1 MKPTSS
7 ATLPPSSLRQFL
19 AYTASTSRPQPQ
31 TLAVI
36 LYCTFVSFS
45 CFLVSQP
52 ALAVMMLML
61 SASQGLGFSCTVR
74 Q

>member
-7 ATLPPSSLRQFL
+7 ATLPPSSLRQCL
-19 AYTASTSRPQPQ
+19 AYRASTSRPQPQ

-36 LYCTFVSFS
+36 LYCIFVSFS

-52 ALAVMMLML
+52 ALAVMMLVL
-61 SASQGLGFSCTVR
+61 SAFQGLGFSCTVR